1 MKPDWLRDYAL
12 SKISYKSRRT
22 LCRSIKGELVVDEWN
37 DEGRHRWIVPGRN
50 PNVMKSFIEI
60 LPEHGVV
67 MARASVLEPYM
78 KNMKNNGIS
87 TVRKFYVM
95 TEDKTPAN
103 WPSCVSIVQDE
114 DFAAIKDFY
123 DTSPFPREPDV
134 LRQQIARGLVV
145 AIKQDGMFVAAGL
158 VDGDKGNTGVI
169 AGIFTLES
177 YRRRGYA
184 LKITEALTFLIRQRN
199 QRPILFWQNP
209 VAGRVYQRAGFS
221 FLQEDMTLWQIYW

>member
-12 SKISYKSRRT
+12 SKISYKPRRT

-67 MARASVLEPYM
+67 MARASVLNPYM
-78 KNMKNNGIS
+78 NNKGIS

-95 TEDKTPAN
+95 AKDKAPAN
-103 WPSCVSIVQDE
+103 WPSCVTIVQDE
-114 DFAAIKDFY
+114 DYAAIKDFY
-123 DTSPFPREPDV
+123 DASPFPREPDV

-184 LKITEALTFLIRQRN
+184 LKITEALTFLIGQRN
-199 QRPILFWQNP
+199 KRPILFWQNP

-221 FLQEDMTLWQIYW
+221 FLQEDVALWQIYW